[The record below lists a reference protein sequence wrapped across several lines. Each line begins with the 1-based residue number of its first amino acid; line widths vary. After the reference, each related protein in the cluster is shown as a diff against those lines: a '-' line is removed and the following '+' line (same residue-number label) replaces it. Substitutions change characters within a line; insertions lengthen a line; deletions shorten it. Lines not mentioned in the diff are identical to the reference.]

1 MGLIDQKADIFGK
14 IGAARTVAEGLP
26 DLVTNPSFPS
36 INNDGDGIAFLVDLL
51 KSLVGLD
58 QLREVVIDTLAY
70 KLDDMEISIKTAM
83 KLSLKELVNCGV
95 YPSIPS
101 YIQSTGIGITT
112 EVDKVDFFNMMKTD
126 PSSSTG
132 KLMYSD
138 IQSPLTN
145 SSDYN
150 TFIYGTIQNDGTVET
165 WGNGS
170 QILNVRF
177 DSINPN
183 PTPNNTLTFNTH
195 SSFDNKTLTDF
206 NNTYIDSI
214 DLFNSA
220 NLLNKILDDLFGT
233 LSFNISKTSEQLKKE
248 EEVKT
253 IVDNIITA
261 EEDDVI
267 DESYFTF
274 TNDEVAK
281 QETNAN
287 WRKNGIRPV
296 ETCGSSNTSLS
307 ITTLS
312 SISTNIDSSPQG
324 EIKKTA
330 ISDGLK
336 ELSNNIG
343 NQSSDT
349 TNKYALELNF
359 IEGIIH
365 GIVTSIVSFILS
377 PKIVSIFLVNYKIV
391 YGVNEEYEDATDFMK
406 QNKNLMVDVT
416 KAVKNAIISTIL
428 NAVLKQV
435 SILVSQ
441 TIVEIAT
448 EKAKNQ
454 LAQILS
460 LVGVP
465 AQILRIIKGL

>member
-1 MGLIDQKADIFGK
+1 
-14 IGAARTVAEGLP
+14 
-26 DLVTNPSFPS
+26 
-36 INNDGDGIAFLVDLL
+36 
-51 KSLVGLD
+51 
-58 QLREVVIDTLAY
+58 
-70 KLDDMEISIKTAM
+70 
-83 KLSLKELVNCGV
+83 
-95 YPSIPS
+95 
-101 YIQSTGIGITT
+101 
-112 EVDKVDFFNMMKTD
+112 MMKTD